1 MLVKRALSPVDA
13 VESWT
18 VLGGDG
24 APAAPRAIGCIDARS
39 CILEGGTED
48 QARRGAD
55 SAQVISP
62 SARVEQAQSP
72 IAQHEAPCVTTPPA
86 RQPILT
92 CTPCQRKLSC
102 METMDLAVRAADLT
116 DPESGLRA
124 IAALRRLAD
133 TLELRQVEAAL
144 AAGLGWVDIADSLG
158 VSRQAVHKKYRSRVR
173 PDLAPK
179 HGGAR

>member
-1 MLVKRALSPVDA
+1 
-13 VESWT
+13 
-18 VLGGDG
+18 
-24 APAAPRAIGCIDARS
+24 
-39 CILEGGTED
+39 
-48 QARRGAD
+48 
-55 SAQVISP
+55 
-62 SARVEQAQSP
+62 
-72 IAQHEAPCVTTPPA
+72 
-86 RQPILT
+86 
-92 CTPCQRKLSC
+92 
-102 METMDLAVRAADLT
+102 MDLAVRAADLT